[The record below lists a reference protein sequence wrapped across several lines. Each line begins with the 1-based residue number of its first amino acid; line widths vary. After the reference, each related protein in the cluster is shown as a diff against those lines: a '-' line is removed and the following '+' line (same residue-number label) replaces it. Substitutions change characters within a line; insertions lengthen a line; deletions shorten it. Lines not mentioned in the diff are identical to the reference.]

1 MAVTTWAQSAGIQRL
16 VVAVRDLAAAASMGD
31 IVDIVRH
38 AARQLVDA
46 DGATFVLR
54 DNGQCYYVDYDAIEP
69 LWREQRFPL
78 EACISGW
85 AMLNHQA
92 VFIPDIYADD
102 RIPHEAYR
110 PTFVQ
115 SLAMTP
121 VRTTEPVAAIG
132 VYWADHHVMTEEEAE
147 LLQALADSTAVA
159 IENTSIRNEL
169 EERVNARNAE
179 LSAAN
184 ADLQAFVQLAA
195 HDLRSPL
202 LTVRGFTDLA
212 IAFDRENLSPDGLA
226 SLENVRTQVERMRLL
241 IDAILEYSTAATT
254 ELSVSE
260 VDFDDIVGRV
270 IVDLGGLI
278 AQRNATV
285 QVENLPTAS
294 VSGPLMERV
303 LQNLIAN
310 AIHYGDPARPVVQV
324 DGGIDD
330 DGSVV
335 ITVCDNGQ
343 GVSDADR
350 DVIFSMFKRGS
361 AASLA
366 EGTGIGLAFAQ
377 RVVRNHGGTVSVD
390 RGPLGGA
397 QFVVRLPGH
406 AA

>member
-1 MAVTTWAQSAGIQRL
+1 MAVTTWARSTGIHRL
-16 VVAVRDLAAAASMGD
+16 VVAVRDLAAASTMAE

-54 DNGQCYYVDYDAIEP
+54 DNGQCYYVDYDAISP
-69 LWREQRFPL
+69 LWREQRFPM

-85 AMLNHQA
+85 AMLNSEA

-121 VRTTEPVAAIG
+121 VRTTDPVAAIG
-132 VYWADHHVMTEEEAE
+132 VYWADHHVLTEEESE

-159 IENTSIRNEL
+159 LENTRIRSEL
-169 EERVNARNAE
+169 EERVEARTAE
-179 LSAAN
+179 LQATN
-184 ADLQAFVQLAA
+184 GDLQAFVQLAA

-212 IAFDRENLSPDGLA
+212 IAFDRDNLSPDGLE
-226 SLENVRTQVERMRLL
+226 SLEAVRSQVERMRQL
-241 IDAILEYSTAATT
+241 IDAILEYSTATT
-254 ELSVSE
+254 SEMTVSR
-260 VDFDDIVGRV
+260 VDFDDIASRV
-270 IVDLGGLI
+270 IVDLRGLI
-278 AQRNATV
+278 EQRRATIDV
-285 QVENLPTAS
+285 HDLPTAR

-310 AIHYGDPARPVVQV
+310 AIHYGAPERPVVV
-324 DGGIDD
+324 VEGGRED
-330 DGSVV
+330 DGSVFIAV
-335 ITVCDNGQ
+335 SDNGN
-343 GVSDADR
+343 GVSEADR

-361 AASLA
+361 AASRA
-366 EGTGIGLAFAQ
+366 EGSGIGLAFVH
-377 RVVRNHGGTVSVD
+377 RVVSNHGGTVTVD

-397 QFVVRLPGH
+397 RFVITLPE
-406 AA
+406 